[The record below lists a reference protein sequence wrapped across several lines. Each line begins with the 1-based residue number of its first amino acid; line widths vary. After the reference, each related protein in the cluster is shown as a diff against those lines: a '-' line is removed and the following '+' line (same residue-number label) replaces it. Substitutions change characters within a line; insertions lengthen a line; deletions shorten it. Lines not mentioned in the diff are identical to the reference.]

1 MPFDFNID
9 TPTHELIVPDYLD
22 FDVHFNDTRVRDKKY
37 VINSDTDEAIAI
49 IGRGATAR
57 NHAEFYNRV
66 WDTIVE
72 DLSQEDLR
80 DKTYNFSSARN
91 KGWSML
97 DITFPNVKTTVKTKK
112 HETEIAFRMIA
123 VHAIDGSA
131 SPATW
136 FGGIDTFCTNGQIT
150 GDWDMVRKKNTSGFT
165 VDNFM
170 RELRVAKTNFDLQ
183 GKRLQSWADTNL
195 YKVKVDEVIKGIVKS
210 ERKAAKLYDL
220 FLDERHTRG
229 NNKFALY
236 SAFTNYSSYA
246 DDRNGFALR
255 NTGNDTKA
263 VSMLA
268 REQEV
273 SKWIS
278 TPLWNSLEHLREY
291 AA

>member
-1 MPFDFNID
+1 MSN
-9 TPTHELIVPDYLD
+9 TASHELIVPDHLD
-22 FDVHFNDTRVRDKKY
+22 FDVSFDKTRVRDKKY
-37 VINSDTDEAIAI
+37 VINSNTDEAIAI
-49 IGRGATAR
+49 IGRSATAR

-72 DLSQEDLR
+72 DLSQEDLQ
-80 DKTYNFSSARN
+80 DKTYKFNSARN

-97 DITFPNVKTTVKTKK
+97 DVTFPNVKTTVETVRHK
-112 HETEIAFRMIA
+112 TEIAFRMIA
-123 VHAIDGSA
+123 VHAIDGTA

-165 VDNFM
+165 VENFM

-183 GKRLQSWADTNL
+183 GKRLQTWATTIL
-195 YKVKVDEVIKGIVKS
+195 AHVQVDELIQKIVKS
-210 ERKAAKLYDL
+210 ERKSRKLYDL
-220 FLDERHTRG
+220 FLDERRMRG
-229 NNKFALY
+229 NNLFALY

-246 DDRNGFALR
+246 DERNGFALR

-273 SKWIS
+273 SKWVS
-278 TPLWNSLEHLREY
+278 SPAFLEL

>member
-37 VINSDTDEAIAI
+37 VINSDTDKAIAI
-49 IGRGATAR
+49 IGKGATAR

-80 DKTYNFSSARN
+80 DYSYSFNSARN

-97 DITFPNVKTTVKTKK
+97 DVAFPNVKTTVKTKK
-112 HETEIAFRMIA
+112 HKTEIAFRMIA

-165 VDNFM
+165 VDNFI

-183 GKRLQSWADTNL
+183 GKRLQTWADTNL
-195 YKVKVDEVIKGIVKS
+195 AHVQVDELIQEIVKS
-210 ERKAAKLYDL
+210 ERKSRKLHDL

-229 NNKFALY
+229 NNLFALY

-246 DDRNGFALR
+246 DARNGFELR

-273 SKWIS
+273 SKWVS
-278 TPLWNSLEHLREY
+278 SPAFLQL

>member
-1 MPFDFNID
+1 MPFDMSN
-9 TPTHELIVPDYLD
+9 TASHELIVPDHLD
-22 FDVHFNDTRVRDKKY
+22 FDVSFDKTRVKDKKY
-37 VINSDTDEAIAI
+37 VINSNTGDAIAI
-49 IGRGATAR
+49 IGRSATAR

-72 DLSQEDLR
+72 DLSQEDLQ
-80 DKTYNFSSARN
+80 DKTYKFKSARN

-97 DITFPNVKTTVKTKK
+97 DVTFPNVKTTVETVRHK
-112 HETEIAFRMIA
+112 TEIAFRMIA
-123 VHAIDGSA
+123 VHAIDGTA

-165 VDNFM
+165 VENFM

-183 GKRLQSWADTNL
+183 GKRLQTWATTNL
-195 YKVKVDEVIKGIVKS
+195 AHVQVDELIQKIVKS
-210 ERKAAKLYDL
+210 ERKSRKLHDL
-220 FLDERHTRG
+220 FLDERRMRG
-229 NNKFALY
+229 NNLFALY

-246 DDRNGFALR
+246 DARNGFELR

-273 SKWIS
+273 SKWVS
-278 TPLWNSLEHLREY
+278 SPEFLEL

>member
-1 MPFDFNID
+1 
-9 TPTHELIVPDYLD
+9 
-22 FDVHFNDTRVRDKKY
+22 
-37 VINSDTDEAIAI
+37 
-49 IGRGATAR
+49 
-57 NHAEFYNRV
+57 
-66 WDTIVE
+66 
-72 DLSQEDLR
+72 
-80 DKTYNFSSARN
+80 
-91 KGWSML
+91 ML
-97 DITFPNVKTTVKTKK
+97 DVAFPNVKTTVKTKK

-195 YKVKVDEVIKGIVKS
+195 AHVQVDELIQEIVKS
-210 ERKAAKLYDL
+210 ERKSRKLHDL

-229 NNKFALY
+229 NNLFALY

-246 DDRNGFALR
+246 DERNGFALR
-255 NTGNDTKA
+255 NTGNDTRA

-273 SKWIS
+273 SKWVS
-278 TPLWNSLEHLREY
+278 SPAFLQL

>member
-49 IGRGATAR
+49 IGKGATAR

-195 YKVKVDEVIKGIVKS
+195 AHVQVDELIQEIVKS
-210 ERKAAKLYDL
+210 ERKSRKLHDL

-229 NNKFALY
+229 NNLFALY

-246 DDRNGFALR
+246 DERNGFALR
-255 NTGNDTKA
+255 NTGNDTRA

-273 SKWIS
+273 SKWVS
-278 TPLWNSLEHLREY
+278 SPAFLQL

>member
-1 MPFDFNID
+1 MPFDFNIQPD
-9 TPTHELIVPDYLD
+9 WHKLIVPDHLD

-80 DKTYNFSSARN
+80 DKTYKFGSARN

-97 DITFPNVKTTVKTKK
+97 DVAFPNVKTTVKTKK

-195 YKVKVDEVIKGIVKS
+195 AHVQVDELIQEIVKS
-210 ERKAAKLYDL
+210 ERKSRKLHDL

-229 NNKFALY
+229 NNLFALY
-236 SAFTNYSSYA
+236 SAFTNYASYA
-246 DDRNGFALR
+246 DERNGFELR

-273 SKWIS
+273 SKWVS
-278 TPLWNSLEHLREY
+278 SPAFLQL

>member
-22 FDVHFNDTRVRDKKY
+22 FDVHFNNTRVRDKKY

-49 IGRGATAR
+49 IGKGATAR

-80 DKTYNFSSARN
+80 DYSYSFNSARN

-97 DITFPNVKTTVKTKK
+97 DVAFPNVKTTVKTKK

-165 VDNFM
+165 VDNFI

-183 GKRLQSWADTNL
+183 GKRLQTWADTNL
-195 YKVKVDEVIKGIVKS
+195 AHVRVDELIQEIVKS
-210 ERKAAKLYDL
+210 ERKSRKLHDL
-220 FLDERHTRG
+220 FLSERHTRG
-229 NNKFALY
+229 NNLFALY

-246 DDRNGFALR
+246 DERNGFALR
-255 NTGNDTKA
+255 NTGNDTRA

-273 SKWIS
+273 SKWVS
-278 TPLWNSLEHLREY
+278 SPAFLQL

>member
-9 TPTHELIVPDYLD
+9 TPTHELIVPNYLD

-80 DKTYNFSSARN
+80 DYSYSFNSARN

-97 DITFPNVKTTVKTKK
+97 DVAFPNVKTTVKTKK
-112 HETEIAFRMIA
+112 HKTEIAFRMIA
-123 VHAIDGSA
+123 VHAIDGTA

-195 YKVKVDEVIKGIVKS
+195 AHVQVDELIQEIVKS
-210 ERKAAKLYDL
+210 ERKSRKLHDL

-229 NNKFALY
+229 NNLFALY

-246 DDRNGFALR
+246 DERNGFALR
-255 NTGNDTKA
+255 NTGNDTRA

-273 SKWIS
+273 SKWVS
-278 TPLWNSLEHLREY
+278 SPAFLQL

>member
-49 IGRGATAR
+49 IGKGATAR

-80 DKTYNFSSARN
+80 DYSYSFNSARN

-97 DITFPNVKTTVKTKK
+97 DVAFPNVKTTVETKK
-112 HETEIAFRMIA
+112 HKTEIAFRMIA
-123 VHAIDGSA
+123 VHAIDGTA

-165 VDNFM
+165 VDNFI

-183 GKRLQSWADTNL
+183 GKRLQTWADTNL
-195 YKVKVDEVIKGIVKS
+195 AHVRVDELIQEIVKS
-210 ERKAAKLYDL
+210 ERKSRKLHDL

-229 NNKFALY
+229 NNLFALY

-246 DDRNGFALR
+246 DERNGFALR
-255 NTGNDTKA
+255 NTGNDTRA

-273 SKWIS
+273 SKWVS
-278 TPLWNSLEHLREY
+278 SPAFLQL

>member
-9 TPTHELIVPDYLD
+9 TDWHKLIVPDHLD
-22 FDVHFNDTRVRDKKY
+22 FDVSFDKTRVRDKKY

-49 IGRGATAR
+49 IGRSATAR

-72 DLSQEDLR
+72 DLSQEDLQ
-80 DKTYNFSSARN
+80 DKTYKFSSARN

-97 DITFPNVKTTVKTKK
+97 NVTFPNVKTTVETIK
-112 HETEIAFRMIA
+112 HKTEIAFRMIA
-123 VHAIDGSA
+123 VHAIDGTA

-165 VDNFM
+165 VENFM

-183 GKRLQSWADTNL
+183 GKRLQTWATTNL
-195 YKVKVDEVIKGIVKS
+195 AHVQVDELIQKIVKS
-210 ERKAAKLYDL
+210 ERKSRKLHDL
-220 FLDERHTRG
+220 FLDERRMRG
-229 NNKFALY
+229 NNLFALY

-246 DDRNGFALR
+246 DARNGFELR

-273 SKWIS
+273 SKWVS
-278 TPLWNSLEHLREY
+278 SPEFLQL

>member
-1 MPFDFNID
+1 MPFDFNIQPD
-9 TPTHELIVPDYLD
+9 WCDLTVPEHLD
-22 FDVHFNDTRVRDKKY
+22 FDVSFDKTRVRDKKY

-49 IGRGATAR
+49 IGRSATAR

-80 DKTYNFSSARN
+80 DKTYDFKSARN

-97 DITFPNVKTTVKTKK
+97 DVTFPNVKTTVETVK
-112 HETEIAFRMIA
+112 HKTEIAFRMIA
-123 VHAIDGSA
+123 VHAIDGTA

-165 VDNFM
+165 VENFM

-195 YKVKVDEVIKGIVKS
+195 SDSLYVSEAINKIVKS
-210 ERKAAKLYDL
+210 ERKSRKLHDL
-220 FLDERHTRG
+220 FLSERATRG
-229 NNKFALY
+229 NNLFALY
-236 SAFTNYSSYA
+236 SAFTNYASYA
-246 DDRNGFALR
+246 DERNGFTLR

-273 SKWIS
+273 SKWVS
-278 TPLWNSLEHLREY
+278 SPAFLELV
-291 AA
+291 A